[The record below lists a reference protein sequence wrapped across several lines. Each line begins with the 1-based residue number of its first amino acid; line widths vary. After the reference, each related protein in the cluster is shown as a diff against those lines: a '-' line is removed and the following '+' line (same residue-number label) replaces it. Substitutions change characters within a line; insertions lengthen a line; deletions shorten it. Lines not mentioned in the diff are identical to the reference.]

1 MENVGM
7 TLKAVPKPATS
18 EFNTKRAEQ
27 NADASA
33 WLPEDAL
40 YSAYEEM
47 KDAPPVKAMMVAW
60 YVPGSKPGALNLRMR
75 LFCEGICEGDSL
87 AAAIFQRL
95 TKDPE

>member
-1 MENVGM
+1 M
-7 TLKAVPKPATS
+7 TLKAVPKPIGN
-18 EFNTKRAEQ
+18 ELNTKRA
-27 NADASA
+27 NDSADASA

-47 KDAPPVKAMMVAW
+47 KDTPPVKAMVVAW
-60 YVPGSKPGALNLRMR
+60 YVPGSKPGTLSLRMR

-87 AAAIFQRL
+87 AGAIFQRL